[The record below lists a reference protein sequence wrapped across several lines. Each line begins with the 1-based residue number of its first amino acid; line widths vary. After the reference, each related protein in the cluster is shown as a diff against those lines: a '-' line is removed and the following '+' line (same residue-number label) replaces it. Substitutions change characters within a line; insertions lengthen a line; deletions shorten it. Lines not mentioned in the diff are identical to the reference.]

1 MVPSESC
8 LKVGRIASTVA
19 TLVCGLVVMASVA
32 APLLVYSVIL
42 AMFGTAHVLAEL
54 RYVDRRF
61 STRLGIPYTAVIS
74 LLLAGAVAARAS
86 GVFGVLSSST
96 AVTLELSF
104 VVALALSAARGCSAV
119 QRTIAIGVAGAL
131 GVATLVSPFNTAIS
145 LSILHNLTP
154 LAFLWEISQPES
166 RRRIMTLASIA
177 FVGLPLLVATGLPRV
192 ALATLGIFL
201 PFVDPL
207 GAGTLGD
214 HLYVY
219 VPTPL
224 LDGDSAVDL
233 FSASVVAQCAHY
245 AAVIQV
251 LPALLEF
258 NDPKAFG
265 MIAWPRGKMFW
276 TIVIALSSIVVYR
289 FAIGFVSARTLYGI
303 AASLHAWV
311 EIPLVIMAMTRTS
324 QAKSARP
331 ASVEAPLAIPEITS
345 ALAGDSPVTQ
355 AMIVASARIT
365 SASVTPTVGQ

>member
-1 MVPSESC
+1 M
-8 LKVGRIASTVA
+8 
-19 TLVCGLVVMASVA
+19 
-32 APLLVYSVIL
+32 
-42 AMFGTAHVLAEL
+42 
-54 RYVDRRF
+54 
-61 STRLGIPYTAVIS
+61 
-74 LLLAGAVAARAS
+74 
-86 GVFGVLSSST
+86 
-96 AVTLELSF
+96 
-104 VVALALSAARGCSAV
+104 
-119 QRTIAIGVAGAL
+119 
-131 GVATLVSPFNTAIS
+131 
-145 LSILHNLTP
+145 
-154 LAFLWEISQPES
+154 
-166 RRRIMTLASIA
+166 
-177 FVGLPLLVATGLPRV
+177 
-192 ALATLGIFL
+192 

-214 HLYVY
+214 HHYVY

-245 AAVIQV
+245 AAVILV

-324 QAKSARP
+324 
-331 ASVEAPLAIPEITS
+331 
-345 ALAGDSPVTQ
+345 
-355 AMIVASARIT
+355 
-365 SASVTPTVGQ
+365 